1 MHSISLPG
9 LVLWLPLGSPAACLQ
24 NTQQLPTISLF
35 PCQCVI
41 PHSLHSN
48 AWPMD
53 FPECTTLRSHC
64 RHCRLKK
71 VHLKAPAP
79 FFSPFTALRQQTPPP
94 NTPPRP
100 LRCSCHQ
107 FPGGESGG
115 EGTGNP
121 SPPPGGFIASFNPWS
136 FFPTLPR
143 SISFL
148 HRSSLQP
155 LPGPAAPS
163 YCSTLDGDVT
173 PTPPGVSSPTEFHT
187 HPVASVLVY
196 LVVVVQYCVV
206 VQSFLTCPC
215 SLSDKYS

>member
-1 MHSISLPG
+1 MHGLWTSQSAPHCAHIADTVGLKRSILKP
-9 LVLWLPLGSPAACLQ
+9 PLLSFPHLQ
-24 NTQQLPTISLF
+24 LYAS
-35 PCQCVI
+35 
-41 PHSLHSN
+41 
-48 AWPMD
+48 
-53 FPECTTLRSHC
+53 
-64 RHCRLKK
+64 RL
-71 VHLKAPAP
+71 
-79 FFSPFTALRQQTPPP
+79 PPP
-94 NTPPRP
+94 TPPPRP

-196 LVVVVQYCVV
+196 LAVVVQYCVV